1 MWTFIL
7 LKRET
12 VKPKSTL
19 LFQALRLPIAN
30 PILSAATPHRSMTTW
45 TLPFW
50 ASCSPG
56 QWHLRFFLES
66 SSLWYKRNKKNPL
79 SGAYLPPEGLQTA
92 YKKNKPLSQ
101 QFSTYV
107 LQNPVWPKTLSDGLQ
122 GGNCFH
128 NNTKMVFAFTIL
140 TFAQM
145 VQKQQWVK
153 SLVQPKSSQWH
164 QIVLSSNHI
173 PHLHAFT
180 QFKKKVFHLRIF
192 MMML

>member
-1 MWTFIL
+1 MWTFVL

-19 LFQALRLPIAN
+19 LVQALRLPIAN
-30 PILSAATPHRSMTTW
+30 PILSAATPHRSMATR

-56 QWHLRFFLES
+56 QWHLRLFLES

-79 SGAYLPPEGLQTA
+79 SRAYLPPEGLQTA

-107 LQNPVWPKTLSDGLQ
+107 LQNPKTLSDGLQ
-122 GGNCFH
+122 GGNRFH

-153 SLVQPKSSQWH
+153 PLVQPKSSQWH

-180 QFKKKVFHLRIF
+180 QFKKNCFT
-192 MMML
+192 